1 MLFGKSKDTRRE
13 LVAAFEAVEGIR
25 IAENRD
31 ETLLYTGFALGV
43 VAQKVDDR
51 KLSRKTGDT
60 IARMA
65 EAVGESHRK
74 RFDKEDKNKLNVI
87 DFDQDQE

>member
-13 LVAAFEAVEGIR
+13 LVGAFEAVEGIR
-25 IAENRD
+25 LAENRD
-31 ETLLYTGFALGV
+31 EAILYTGFALGV
-43 VAQKVDDR
+43 ICQKVDGK
-51 KLSRKTGDT
+51 KLTRKTGDT

-74 RFDKEDKNKLNVI
+74 RFENQEDKDNMKVI
-87 DFDQDQE
+87 DFDQE